1 MLKAVLPAETE
12 STFISSL
19 GHAELPFILT
29 RIGRV
34 HQTKPRKWVQHATV
48 CYHTLIVY
56 QVFHDVGRC
65 VKSGS
70 CSLSILKW
78 KVNGQYWWDIL
89 LSQQMLTVIKHVVD
103 DNIICLSATQLMHAP
118 AHGVRNTVQQL
129 LHKTL
134 KPNFFWAMVTT
145 GQSWTQSI
153 TRFSESTAAWIYVH
167 TYIHK
172 SFLYSVYKFNR
183 VTMRC
188 NMSCTSA
195 KLKKSSSD
203 WLNSGKTAIQHL
215 SKKMW
220 ICVLPG
226 SAAALLR
233 WSRKISHCLNACCLS
248 NITVKQYQNL

>member
-1 MLKAVLPAETE
+1 L
-12 STFISSL
+12 STTILFAFQQHSSCM
-19 GHAELPFILT
+19 
-29 RIGRV
+29 
-34 HQTKPRKWVQHATV
+34 HQPMVCATQFNSCCTKP
-48 CYHTLIVY
+48 
-56 QVFHDVGRC
+56 
-65 VKSGS
+65 S
-70 CSLSILKW
+70 
-78 KVNGQYWWDIL
+78 
-89 LSQQMLTVIKHVVD
+89 
-103 DNIICLSATQLMHAP
+103 
-118 AHGVRNTVQQL
+118 
-129 LHKTL
+129 
-134 KPNFFWAMVTT
+134 KPYFFWAMVTT

-248 NITVKQYQNL
+248 NITVKQYQNLLMYVEVTASQRSVIFGDTCTSAVIHCLLYMADK